1 MSSCFLLRRC
11 LKNPSNH
18 VSKSPISDLERM
30 INMLS
35 EKIVKA
41 LNHQMN
47 MEFQAAHDYMA
58 MAAYCH
64 HISYNGFADYFLKQA
79 EEEREHGMKVY
90 DYLNDKGQKAVF
102 EAIQAPKADYG
113 SLVATFE
120 AALAQEREVTKS
132 YYKVYQIA
140 QEEQEYQTLS
150 FLNWFLDE
158 QVEEEATFE
167 THIDYLN
174 RIKDD
179 ANALYI
185 YEQELRKRKED

>member
-1 MSSCFLLRRC
+1 
-11 LKNPSNH
+11 
-18 VSKSPISDLERM
+18 
-30 INMLS
+30 MLS
-35 EKIVKA
+35 ERIVKA

-150 FLNWFLDE
+150 FLNLFLDE